1 MGATASK
8 LIKPDRTRLVK
19 LQVRSSERLSPHFAR
34 VTVGGGSIEHFVP
47 RGYDQWFRLFIPRS
61 DDTALDRLPDKV
73 GTIGYLK
80 YLRINAEI
88 RPELRNYTVRAF
100 RPDGAH
106 GPEIDIDFVLHG
118 SAADGTAG
126 PGATFAE
133 TCEPGDWIGIV
144 DEGLVFDASVGTQD
158 LVLATDETGV
168 PGTAGILRDLPA
180 DATGVAVLEVPSEA
194 DVLTLDGPLGVEQ
207 RWIVRGTD
215 ERPGA
220 RALAEVEKLAVS
232 EITHGYAV
240 GESSL
245 ATGVRRHLVDAG
257 VPKDR
262 INFCGYWKL
271 DDRR

>member
-1 MGATASK
+1 MAVASK

-19 LQVRSSERLSPHFAR
+19 LQVRGTERLSPHFAR

-73 GTIGYLK
+73 STIGYLK
-80 YLRINAEI
+80 YLRINADI
-88 RPELRNYTVRAF
+88 RPELRNYTVRDH
-100 RPDGAH
+100 RPDGVD

-144 DEGLVFDASVGTQD
+144 DEGLVFDAAVGTQD

-168 PGTAGILRDLPA
+168 PGTAGILRDLPS
-180 DATGVAVLEVPSEA
+180 DATGVAVLEVPSED
-194 DVLTLDGPLGVEQ
+194 DVLGLEGPDGVEQ
-207 RWIVRGTD
+207 RWIVRGPD
-215 ERPGA
+215 DRPGA
-220 RALAEVEKLAVS
+220 QALAEVQTLPVS
-232 EITHGYAV
+232 ADTHGYAV

-245 ATGVRRHLVDAG
+245 ATGVRRHLAGAG

-271 DDRR
+271 DERH